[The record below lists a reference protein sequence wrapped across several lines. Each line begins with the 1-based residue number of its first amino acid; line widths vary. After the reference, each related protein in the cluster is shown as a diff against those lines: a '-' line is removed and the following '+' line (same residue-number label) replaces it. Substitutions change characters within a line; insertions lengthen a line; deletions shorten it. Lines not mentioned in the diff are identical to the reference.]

1 MGLKFLPAAFSLA
14 LLLTPALSS
23 AQSPAPAPASTPN
36 LATARTFVE
45 RVYADYANPDWAGRS
60 HRQANFYTVPLYH
73 AILLDQR
80 FHLENTPRLDGD
92 PLCDF
97 QDPGDPGKL
106 ALQSVAVSPAS
117 PTTAKA
123 TVTVL
128 LAEKPHTVTLS
139 LVRIPDGWRI
149 SDVAT
154 KAVPSLYRAS
164 TASKKP

>member
-14 LLLTPALSS
+14 LLLAPALSP
-23 AQSPAPAPASTPN
+23 AQTPVPAPASTPD
-36 LATARTFVE
+36 LAAAKTFVE
-45 RVYADYANPDWAGRS
+45 QVYADYAKPDWAGRS

-80 FHLENTPRLDGD
+80 FHLEDTPRLDGD

-106 ALQSVAVSPAS
+106 ALQSIAVTAAS
-117 PTTAKA
+117 PTTARA
-123 TVTVL
+123 TVAFL
-128 LAEKPHTVTLS
+128 LAEAPHTVTLT
-139 LVRIPDGWRI
+139 LVRTPDGWRI
-149 SDVAT
+149 ADVAT

-164 TASKKP
+164 TTAKKP